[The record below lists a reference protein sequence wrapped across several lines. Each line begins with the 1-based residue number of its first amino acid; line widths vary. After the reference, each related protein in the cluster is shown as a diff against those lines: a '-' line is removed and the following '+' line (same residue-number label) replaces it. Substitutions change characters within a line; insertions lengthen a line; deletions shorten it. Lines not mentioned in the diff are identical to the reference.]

1 MNVIVSFFKNFIEKS
16 VFGVC
21 SKIADYIGVRT
32 TRVRLYFIYVT
43 FLTLGS
49 PIILYVIAAFW
60 MNIKKYIRN
69 GRNWLLD

>member
-1 MNVIVSFFKNFIEKS
+1 MMTPFRYLIEKS

-21 SKIADYIGVRT
+21 SRLAEQMGVRT
-32 TRVRLYFIYVT
+32 ARVRLYFIYIS

-49 PIILYVIAAFW
+49 PVVVYFFAAFW
-60 MNIKKYIRN
+60 MNVKKYIRN